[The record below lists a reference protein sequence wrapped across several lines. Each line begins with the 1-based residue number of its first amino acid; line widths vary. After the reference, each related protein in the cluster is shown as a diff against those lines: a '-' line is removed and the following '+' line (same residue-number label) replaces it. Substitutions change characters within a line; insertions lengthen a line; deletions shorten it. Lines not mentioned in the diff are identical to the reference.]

1 LDEKTEM
8 NAEELFWMVNEFIKD
23 QLEDMSESDRQNL
36 MNTLYQDTDDTV
48 LSFDLTLIM
57 ENL

>member
-1 LDEKTEM
+1 M